1 MLESNIGF
9 NIDNLNNVQK
19 AADTFIRS
27 KVPNL
32 SGATLASGQQN
43 GNDFNY
49 QYINQNIPIT
59 LTQAQAN
66 LVDSNKNIFKLI

>member
-32 SGATLASGQQN
+32 SGATLASG
-43 GNDFNY
+43 
-49 QYINQNIPIT
+49 
-59 LTQAQAN
+59 
-66 LVDSNKNIFKLI
+66 